1 MAKSGIKASAN
12 LQARIKRMMQS
23 DEDVGKVAKA
33 SPVLIG
39 ARHALSS
46 IRCPCRPAILAG
58 RALWLGWGPR
68 SSAAFG
74 RSFSPGRVGQL
85 WGPDA

>member
-1 MAKSGIKASAN
+1 MAKSGIKASSN

-39 ARHALSS
+39 EHLA
-46 IRCPCRPAILAG
+46 PGRPAIHTPI
-58 RALWLGWGPR
+58 R
-68 SSAAFG
+68 
-74 RSFSPGRVGQL
+74 
-85 WGPDA
+85 DA

>member
-1 MAKSGIKASAN
+1 MAAKPGKPNAA

-39 ARHALSS
+39 EDG
-46 IRCPCRPAILAG
+46 CRAAAAGATPA
-58 RALWLGWGPR
+58 
-68 SSAAFG
+68 AAAAMMLLLP
-74 RSFSPGRVGQL
+74 SCCC
-85 WGPDA
+85 